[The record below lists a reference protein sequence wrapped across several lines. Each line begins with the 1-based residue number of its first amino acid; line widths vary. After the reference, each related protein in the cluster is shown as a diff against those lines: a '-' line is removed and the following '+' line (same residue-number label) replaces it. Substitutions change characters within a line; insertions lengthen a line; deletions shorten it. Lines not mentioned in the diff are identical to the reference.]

1 MITDSSSERTLKSVF
16 LIETDLSS
24 GLKEIQAVEKD
35 VDRCMVL
42 VDRMGP
48 YQQLFIL
55 QQR

>member
-16 LIETDLSS
+16 LTETDLSS
-24 GLKEIQAVEKD
+24 GLKEIQAAEKD